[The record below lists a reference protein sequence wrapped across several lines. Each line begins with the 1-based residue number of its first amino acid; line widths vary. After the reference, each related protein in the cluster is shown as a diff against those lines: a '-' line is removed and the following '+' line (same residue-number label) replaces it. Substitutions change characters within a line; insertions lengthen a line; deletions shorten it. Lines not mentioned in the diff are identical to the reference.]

1 MAVVIETRLR
11 KLEEK
16 IEKGFTELRSLIT
29 GRNILGN
36 WVMQPMACA
45 MLGVKPRQLQNI
57 RIHKDKSGNITGSIR
72 WRKGKGKSV
81 QYHKADIEAYLNEIT
96 VS

>member
-1 MAVVIETRLR
+1 MIVETEIRRLKQEMREGFAELR
-11 KLEEK
+11 KL
-16 IEKGFTELRSLIT
+16 IC
-29 GRNILGN
+29 GRNIVGN

-45 MLGVKPRQLQNI
+45 MLNVKPRRLREI
-57 RIHKDKSGNITGSIR
+57 RIHMGKDGKLCGVIR

-81 QYHKADIEAYLNEIT
+81 QYHKSDIEKYLNEIS